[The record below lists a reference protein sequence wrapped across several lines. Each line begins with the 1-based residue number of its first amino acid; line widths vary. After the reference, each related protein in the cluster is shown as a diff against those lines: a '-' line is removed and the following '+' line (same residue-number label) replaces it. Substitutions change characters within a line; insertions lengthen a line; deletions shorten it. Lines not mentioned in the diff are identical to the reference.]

1 MPAWRKDPTVSKNAK
16 PDEAAEKAKNRPLTI
31 AWIGAVLTT
40 LLILA
45 TLEVSHRK
53 ISAFISSQEKYVVG
67 IESALLGIFVVEM
80 VVRLLTMHMHDPH
93 IVERGTR
100 IRLVV
105 RIVGYSI
112 AFLSVVSI
120 LSANATLGISVG
132 AIAGVVIAF
141 AAQNIVGSMLAAV
154 LIIATR
160 MVRVGEEIT
169 VNQTTGVVSNITLT
183 HTVIS
188 VEDEVVFVPNSTL
201 MSSAVRRKKRVTSKH
216 SNVEEW

>member
-1 MPAWRKDPTVSKNAK
+1 VSKNAK
-16 PDEAAEKAKNRPLTI
+16 PDEGAEKTKSRPLTI

-40 LLILA
+40 LLIVA
-45 TLEVSHRK
+45 TLEISHRK
-53 ISAFISSQEKYVVG
+53 ISAFISSQERYVVG
-67 IESALLGIFVVEM
+67 IESAILGIFVVEM
-80 VVRLLTMHMHDPH
+80 VVGLLTMRMHAPH

-132 AIAGVVIAF
+132 AIAGVVMAF

-154 LIIATR
+154 LILTTR

-169 VNQTTGVVSNITLT
+169 VNQITGVVSNITLT

-188 VEDEVVFVPNSTL
+188 VENEVVFVPNSTL

>member
-1 MPAWRKDPTVSKNAK
+1 MSKNTK
-16 PDEAAEKAKNRPLTI
+16 PNETSETTRSRPLTI
-31 AWIGAVLTT
+31 ALIGAVLTT
-40 LLILA
+40 LLIVA
-45 TLEVSHRK
+45 TLEISHRD
-53 ISAFISSQEKYVVG
+53 ISTFVSSQEKYVIG
-67 IESALLGIFVVEM
+67 IESAILAIFVVEM
-80 VVRLLTMHMHDPH
+80 VVRLLTMRLHVPQM
-93 IVERGTR
+93 IERGTR

-132 AIAGVVIAF
+132 AIVGVVIAF

-154 LIIATR
+154 LILSTR

-169 VNQTTGVVSNITLT
+169 VGQTTGTVSNITLT

-188 VEDEVVFVPNSTL
+188 AGDEVVFVPNSTL
-201 MSSAVRRKKRVTSKH
+201 ISGAVRRKKRVSSRHT
-216 SNVEEW
+216 NVDEW

>member
-1 MPAWRKDPTVSKNAK
+1 MSKNAK
-16 PDEAAEKAKNRPLTI
+16 PDETSEKMKSRPLTI

-45 TLEVSHRK
+45 TLEISHRNV
-53 ISAFISSQEKYVVG
+53 SAFISSQEKYVVG
-67 IESALLGIFVVEM
+67 IESAILGIFVVEM
-80 VVRLLTMHMHDPH
+80 VVRLLTMRLHDPH

-100 IRLVV
+100 LRLVV

-132 AIAGVVIAF
+132 AIVGVVMAF
-141 AAQNIVGSMLAAV
+141 AAQNIVGSMLGAV
-154 LIIATR
+154 LILTTR

-169 VNQTTGVVSNITLT
+169 VNQITGTVSNITLT

-188 VEDEVVFVPNSTL
+188 VGDEVVFVPNSTL
-201 MSSAVRRKKRVTSKH
+201 ISTAVRRKKRVTSKRA
-216 SNVEEW
+216 NVDEW

>member
-1 MPAWRKDPTVSKNAK
+1 MSKVRKQDESDANAGGG
-16 PDEAAEKAKNRPLTI
+16 AEKTNSRPLTI

-45 TLEVSHRK
+45 TLEISHRK
-53 ISAFISSQEKYVVG
+53 ISAFISSQEKYVIG
-67 IESALLGIFVVEM
+67 IESAVLAIFVVEM
-80 VVRLLTMHMHDPH
+80 VVGLLTMRMHIPHM
-93 IVERGTR
+93 VERGTR

-132 AIAGVVIAF
+132 AITGVVIAF

-154 LIIATR
+154 LILSTR

-169 VNQTTGVVSNITLT
+169 VNQITGMVSNITLT

-188 VEDEVVFVPNSTL
+188 VGDEVVFLPNSSLIST
-201 MSSAVRRKKRVTSKH
+201 AVRRKKRVTSKH
-216 SNVEEW
+216 SSVDEW